1 MGGSSL
7 FVNPCCLQARCL
19 SASLLDRP
27 PSAAPLAL
35 NTSQLG
41 NPSPFSPHLISNRSY
56 SYPFSVPGGP
66 VLHPEDLLPG
76 AAARSERTEE
86 QPAPHP
92 ASTREPPHRSSLA
105 ARLEHLSL
113 ESCDYVTEAGV
124 KFILGTTGSAHICS
138 IKVSFGCRDRVQKI
152 FIRILSTSR

>member
-1 MGGSSL
+1 LHGWEAH
-7 FVNPCCLQARCL
+7 PCPSCLQARCL

-35 NTSQLG
+35 NTTQSGNHPPPPDTTNIKKILKLG
-41 NPSPFSPHLISNRSY
+41 PI
-56 SYPFSVPGGP
+56 SVPGGTI
-66 VLHPEDLLPG
+66 LHPEDLLPG
-76 AAARSERTEE
+76 AGARTERPEE
-86 QPAPHP
+86 QPAPYP
-92 ASTREPPHRSSLA
+92 ASSREPPHRGSLA

-138 IKVSFGCRDRVQKI
+138 IKSVVRMPGPGSNNFFYG
-152 FIRILSTSR
+152 FF